1 MVSIPE
7 FIELVSKKVDCATD
21 LSILKKK
28 RESIK
33 AEYAKYY
40 NNLMVNE
47 KRLAELDTGDKH
59 YDRRV
64 DSLNRVMDDLY
75 EKIDDSQSR
84 LDELDNEIAMAE
96 KSALTKQSI
105 FEMLEG
111 FSKYYDVM
119 TPEDRKALLQAMISY
134 IELYGEKRADGHF
147 VKAIVI
153 FRSGMAA
160 IHSQHISHSV
170 INYSYDELLCF
181 WTHRIN
187 YFDIFSY
194 FHKSVM
200 YCVLRILFMVQ
211 TLIGDIV
218 HKPTVFP
225 VYVFEFA
232 LVFFC
237 LDRLKIN
244 QHSLGSLPVMLVL

>member
-1 MVSIPE
+1 MIA
-7 FIELVSKKVDCATD
+7 LVNLARSHAFSHSCSATGYKQHRKRKSTCNRRSRSETVTGAFAMLCAFMPLANT
-21 LSILKKK
+21 
-28 RESIK
+28 
-33 AEYAKYY
+33 
-40 NNLMVNE
+40 VE
-47 KRLAELDTGDKH
+47 KQNKT
-59 YDRRV
+59 
-64 DSLNRVMDDLY
+64 
-75 EKIDDSQSR
+75 
-84 LDELDNEIAMAE
+84 
-96 KSALTKQSI
+96 
-105 FEMLEG
+105 F
-111 FSKYYDVM
+111 
-119 TPEDRKALLQAMISY
+119 
-134 IELYGEKRADGHF
+134 
-147 VKAIVI
+147 VI

-170 INYSYDELLCF
+170 VNYSYDELLCF